1 MQYSAV
7 PAVPSNSKPE
17 PSLAPRG
24 LRVAEAAKYLGVTVN
39 FVRTAV
45 AKRQLPAM
53 MLGHRL
59 VLDVRDLDRFL
70 DRMKHRCAA

>member
-1 MQYSAV
+1 
-7 PAVPSNSKPE
+7 
-17 PSLAPRG
+17 
-24 LRVAEAAKYLGVTVN
+24 
-39 FVRTAV
+39 
-45 AKRQLPAM
+45 M